1 MGLWR
6 SRVYEMFQHRMDNIE
21 TKMENI
27 EREYKPIRKR
37 LDALDGNNL
46 KGNVIY
52 ASEARAK
59 IKEIE
64 RIELPEELRCAF
76 EEIRLAIENE
86 NRSVVLHEYKKEF
99 ENIHY
104 TFKRQYHLEALAEEL
119 SNKYEYGVNLIRGKA
134 TSSMGILTT
143 HSEFLG
149 GNK

>member
-119 SNKYEYGVNLIRGKA
+119 SNKYEYGVNLIRGE
-134 TSSMGILTT
+134 SD
-143 HSEFLG
+143 EFYGYINDTLRISWG
-149 GNK
+149 

>member
-86 NRSVVLHEYKKEF
+86 NRSVVLHEDKKEF

-104 TFKRQYHLEALAEEL
+104 TFKRQYHLEALAYEL
-119 SNKYEYGVNLIRGKA
+119 SNKY
-134 TSSMGILTT
+134 
-143 HSEFLG
+143 
-149 GNK
+149 